1 MKKDDVQI
9 TVGVISN
16 EFNFHAEGDN
26 ELAFQVMMLGLATL
40 LENVKNDDALD
51 TEIENLVLEEYHR
64 AVTFLRKLSDDVEAA
79 AERTGEGERAA
90 QK

>member
-40 LENVKNDDALD
+40 LENVKNDDAP
-51 TEIENLVLEEYHR
+51 
-64 AVTFLRKLSDDVEAA
+64 VTGNRKSGIGGVSQGCYVFAK
-79 AERTGEGERAA
+79 TF
-90 QK
+90 

>member
-26 ELAFQVMMLGLATL
+26 KLAFQAMMLGLATL
-40 LENVKNDDALD
+40 LENIKNDDAPD
-51 TEIENLVLEEYHR
+51 TEIENLVLEEYRR
-64 AVTFLRKLSDDVEAA
+64 AVTFLRKISDGTEAS
-79 AERTGEGERAA
+79 AEHAGEEERAA

>member
-40 LENVKNDDALD
+40 LENVKND

-64 AVTFLRKLSDDVEAA
+64 AVTFLRKLSDDAEAA

>member
-26 ELAFQVMMLGLATL
+26 KLAFQVMMLGLATL
-40 LENVKNDDALD
+40 LENVKNDDAPD

-64 AVTFLRKLSDDVEAA
+64 AVTFLRKLSDDAEAA